1 MGSYDVFISYSRD
14 NIEYVRRLFEEMMT
28 HYISVWFDKNESHQ
42 NIGSAYVQAIHHCI
56 DSSNCFLL
64 IYTKEV
70 ENSAFVIKEELEY
83 AISRGKR
90 ALIYPLE
97 PIDMKV
103 SHITHCISRMQWLDF
118 GQRMTGY
125 IYEDQSIF
133 MIRILLQYKLGHLTV
148 AGNYGKICGCSH
160 GEYYNRNNFSL
171 YVVNKSFFLP
181 IPEKQKNELTNFGF
195 LRKDF
200 DKQTENHLK
209 SISPDN
215 VQIANKLFTF
225 LNDHEDIYSLSVI
238 YNRIT
243 NYLKKGKYGD
253 VNLPRLDLFGFKD
266 FVNIVANMVAC
277 NLVLELKEGKTIFNG
292 AELGVYNIN
301 ENRTTNSEKHCVEM
315 QLFYSDY
322 FTYKCMTEMYHILCS
337 INDAPFKLHNIYD
350 VNKLAPFF
358 CSLGIGGFLVADT
371 KEGSS
376 LLWRRRYTRSFSFD
390 EIWHF
395 PFDAIVNLQLDGVK
409 DSRGCLKVEKDN
421 TVYIDTDKLFHRVL
435 SEEIGAVPTN
445 LEQNRCG
452 IFEVGIVKSERLE
465 IEIFS
470 HATIK
475 LKQNDTP
482 MGAVKK
488 MYDHID
494 DAYTGFQQFSKMQFL
509 YFNEDVLLGKMLS
522 PEAHAMFN
530 RLMSYNQMQRS
541 IDNKHPSIFISYKR
555 VDKQKVMEIK
565 SRIEDELG
573 TKCWFDV
580 DGIESDAQFAKVII
594 NAINE
599 CEVFLFMYSHAH
611 SEISELDN
619 DWTIREINFAQKKKK
634 RIVFVNIDGTQL
646 TDWFEMMFGT
656 KQQVD
661 ANSEQAMKKLLLDIS
676 NWMNM

>member
-1 MGSYDVFISYSRD
+1 
-14 NIEYVRRLFEEMMT
+14 
-28 HYISVWFDKNESHQ
+28 
-42 NIGSAYVQAIHHCI
+42 
-56 DSSNCFLL
+56 
-64 IYTKEV
+64 
-70 ENSAFVIKEELEY
+70 
-83 AISRGKR
+83 
-90 ALIYPLE
+90 
-97 PIDMKV
+97 
-103 SHITHCISRMQWLDF
+103 
-118 GQRMTGY
+118 
-125 IYEDQSIF
+125 
-133 MIRILLQYKLGHLTV
+133 
-148 AGNYGKICGCSH
+148 
-160 GEYYNRNNFSL
+160 
-171 YVVNKSFFLP
+171 
-181 IPEKQKNELTNFGF
+181 
-195 LRKDF
+195 
-200 DKQTENHLK
+200 
-209 SISPDN
+209 
-215 VQIANKLFTF
+215 
-225 LNDHEDIYSLSVI
+225 
-238 YNRIT
+238 
-243 NYLKKGKYGD
+243 
-253 VNLPRLDLFGFKD
+253 
-266 FVNIVANMVAC
+266 
-277 NLVLELKEGKTIFNG
+277 
-292 AELGVYNIN
+292 
-301 ENRTTNSEKHCVEM
+301 
-315 QLFYSDY
+315 
-322 FTYKCMTEMYHILCS
+322 MYHILCS